1 MSDYKHK
8 KCSREGRQRIWAS
21 NGWWFGVIWMSFGNN
36 GSIFPFHCHS
46 SKCHVTV
53 VLCGGQHRHAQSSH
67 HHGQGPGSRVRP
79 SVARG
84 PPSCQLSGRRS
95 YAIIWY
101 HWYHRYMVERLP
113 LKHCFWR
120 IDCIG
125 VCLLCNPRFVSNHV
139 KAPELATLGAV
150 WAWHQIY
157 RTLVVQVRV
166 SSGQRPTFWDIYR
179 LGSTSCSGKLGYN
192 LTKPHAPLDVLA
204 KNLGLLSVT
213 VAYWTVEPIFFASVR
228 YNRYTT
234 QTAKAPQSQVHFA
247 VDSDSIFSERPVC
260 TTGFRPGPERSKDMA
275 IQMLDLWKSLSRIC
289 QDENERC
296 IMCIGEY
303 LK

>member
-1 MSDYKHK
+1 MKSISHSLRNLAALWENKACHECQVHTNPPSCDFPWLSWPRCLTSIYCHSTVKW
-8 KCSREGRQRIWAS
+8 SRECVRGIHYATS
-21 NGWWFGVIWMSFGNN
+21 CLIISTKNAVGKVGNGYGHQMDDDSGSFGCHLASFRHN

-125 VCLLCNPRFVSNHV
+125 VCLLCNPRSVSNHV

-157 RTLVVQVRV
+157 RTLVVQVRRFKSV
-166 SSGQRPTFWDIYR
+166 KGQPSET
-179 LGSTSCSGKLGYN
+179 STDWA
-192 LTKPHAPLDVLA
+192 APLA
-204 KNLGLLSVT
+204 
-213 VAYWTVEPIFFASVR
+213 VESLD
-228 YNRYTT
+228 TT
-234 QTAKAPQSQVHFA
+234 WQNHTLP
-247 VDSDSIFSERPVC
+247 
-260 TTGFRPGPERSKDMA
+260 
-275 IQMLDLWKSLSRIC
+275 W
-289 QDENERC
+289 
-296 IMCIGEY
+296 MC
-303 LK
+303 